1 MTDTIYTD
9 TARRHDFVLLFDVT
23 DGNPNGDPDAGNLP
37 RVDPE
42 TMQGLVTD
50 VCLKRKVRNYILAAK
65 RSGDQPVDRFD
76 IYVKERGVLNREH
89 QRAYDARKIEVGEPK
104 SEAIPLNLAQVFAP
118 GGEGVSLPDGFTL
131 EAGEVDDSWTLS
143 YSGLLDAEER
153 KEALKQIG
161 EELGKKAK
169 DFCSKVVKGAKS
181 RKPTHKEVDSA
192 REWMCEQF
200 FDIRAFGA
208 VMSTGVNCGQ
218 VRGPIQ
224 ITFARSIDP
233 VIPLDLSITR
243 VAVTREEDA
252 SKEREM
258 GRKAILPYGLYK
270 GVGFVNPHFAKD
282 TTLNAEDLTIFWQAL
297 QKMWDF
303 DRSASRGLMAIRG
316 LYVFT
321 HEDGVGN
328 APAHTLFER
337 VRVKRKD
344 GIEAARQ
351 FEDYSVIVDEK
362 NLPGKVKLTRLVG

>member
-1 MTDTIYTD
+1 MTNTIYTD
-9 TARRHDFVLLFDVT
+9 PARRHDFVLLFDVT

-65 RSGDQPVDRFD
+65 RNDDHPVERYD

-89 QRAYDARKIEVGEPK
+89 QRAYDAKEIEVGEPK
-104 SEAIPLNLAQVFAP
+104 SEAIPPDLAQVLAP

-131 EAGEVDDSWTLS
+131 EAGESDDSWTLS
-143 YSGLLDAEER
+143 YSGLLDAQER

-181 RKPTHKEVDSA
+181 RKPTHEEVDSA
-192 REWMCEQF
+192 RKWMCEQF

-224 ITFARSIDP
+224 MTFARSIDP

-252 SKEREM
+252 SKERGM
-258 GRKAILPYGLYK
+258 GRKALLPYGLYK

-282 TTLNAEDLTIFWQAL
+282 TSLNAEDLTLFWQAL
-297 QKMWDF
+297 QRMWDL
-303 DRSASRGLMAIRG
+303 DRSSSRGFMTIRR
-316 LYVFT
+316 LCVFT
-321 HEDGVGN
+321 HQDPIGN
-328 APAHTLFER
+328 APAHALFDR
-337 VRVKRKD
+337 LQVHRKD
-344 GIEAARQ
+344 GVEAPRK
-351 FEDYSVIVDEK
+351 FEDYIIAFDDRD
-362 NLPGKVKLTRLVG
+362 LPRGITHTQLV